1 MKSVLYDDTDI
12 LYRDT
17 LFVESG
23 TSDDKINRALEK
35 AFKNAA
41 KVYSWPKYEWIK
53 HKVVSRYARP
63 DIDYYI
69 IEVIEVKD
77 EQCKD
82 AKS

>member
-12 LYRDT
+12 LYRST

-23 TSDDKINRALEK
+23 TSDDKLDRALEK
-35 AFKNAA
+35 AFKSAA
-41 KVYSWPKYEWIK
+41 KVCSWPKYEWVK
-53 HKVVSRYARP
+53 HKIVSKYARS

-77 EQCKD
+77 VKRED
-82 AKS
+82 AEG